1 MLPQFQARYPTG
13 SLVSELLT
21 IYQGKFVVRVSFQV
35 EGVTR
40 ATGMAAA
47 ETPELAE
54 DRARSRALAVIGI
67 DKTRAEEAES
77 EVHTDNISNLAP
89 LSYAKPKK
97 EPLYSLP
104 PLAHQ
109 VSAPSAPPSP
119 PLPLIPRGGP
129 EFSSG
134 DHASSADGGEKLR
147 RMADVSPPLPLIPR
161 GGPEFPFG
169 DLESPPLTL
178 IPSQIPEP
186 PPVFVDTQN
195 GSSEEAANSL
205 GDVTPDL
212 PLNYTSEES
221 AGSLAQTNA
230 EIEMRKSVPVDLSD
244 AIARTSIELKR
255 LNWSNQQGREYLRK
269 QYGKRSRQ
277 ELTDEEMLE
286 FLHYLESQPTSS
298 VEPFA

>member
-13 SLVSELLT
+13 SLVSDLLT
-21 IYQGKFVVRVSFQV
+21 IYQGKFVVRVSVQV

-67 DKTRAEEAES
+67 DKTRAESAEP

-89 LSYAKPKK
+89 LSYAEPKK
-97 EPLYSLP
+97 EPLSSLP

-109 VSAPSAPPSP
+109 VSAPSAPP
-119 PLPLIPRGGP
+119 LNLI
-129 EFSSG
+129 
-134 DHASSADGGEKLR
+134 
-147 RMADVSPPLPLIPR
+147 PLIPR
-161 GGPEFPFG
+161 GGPEFPRENP
-169 DLESPPLTL
+169 DES
-178 IPSQIPEP
+178 

-212 PLNYTSEES
+212 PLNYTLEES

-230 EIEMRKSVPVDLSD
+230 EIEMRKSIPVDLSD

-286 FLHYLESQPTSS
+286 FLHYLESQPT
-298 VEPFA
+298 ER

>member
-1 MLPQFQARYPTG
+1 MLLQFQARYPTG
-13 SLVSELLT
+13 SLISELLT
-21 IYQGKFVVRVSFQV
+21 IYHGKFVVRVSVQV

-54 DRARSRALAVIGI
+54 DRARIRALAVIEI
-67 DKTRAEEAES
+67 DKTRAESVETS

-89 LSYAKPKK
+89 LSYAEPKK
-97 EPLYSLP
+97 EPIYSVP
-104 PLAHQ
+104 PLAQQ
-109 VSAPSAPPSP
+109 VSAPEAPPSP
-119 PLPLIPRGGP
+119 LLPLIPRGDHATSEDAKGELRRLEP
-129 EFSSG
+129 DFPLLTLVPRES
-134 DHASSADGGEKLR
+134 HASSEDGGELR
-147 RMADVSPPLPLIPR
+147 SRLASD
-161 GGPEFPFG
+161 
-169 DLESPPLTL
+169 ESPPV
-178 IPSQIPEP
+178 S
-186 PPVFVDTQN
+186 VDTQN
-195 GSSEEAANSL
+195 GSTEEAANSL

-212 PLNYTSEES
+212 PLDYTPEES
-221 AGSLAQTNA
+221 ADSLAQTNA

-255 LNWSNQQGREYLRK
+255 LNWSNQQGREYLKK

-286 FLHYLESQPTSS
+286 FLHYLESQPTS

>member
-1 MLPQFQARYPTG
+1 MLRQFQARYPTG
-13 SLVSELLT
+13 SLISELLT
-21 IYQGKFVVRVSFQV
+21 IYHGQFVVRVSVQV

-54 DRARSRALAVIGI
+54 DRARIRALAVIEI
-67 DKTRAEEAES
+67 DKTRAESVETS

-89 LSYAKPKK
+89 LSYAEPKK
-97 EPLYSLP
+97 EPIYSVP
-104 PLAHQ
+104 PLAQQ
-109 VSAPSAPPSP
+109 VSAPEAPPSP
-119 PLPLIPRGGP
+119 LLPLIPRGDHATSEDAKGELRRLEP
-129 EFSSG
+129 DFPLLTLVPRES
-134 DHASSADGGEKLR
+134 HASSEDGGELR
-147 RMADVSPPLPLIPR
+147 SRLASD
-161 GGPEFPFG
+161 
-169 DLESPPLTL
+169 ESPPV
-178 IPSQIPEP
+178 S
-186 PPVFVDTQN
+186 VDTQN
-195 GSSEEAANSL
+195 GSTEEAANSL

-212 PLNYTSEES
+212 PLDYTPEES
-221 AGSLAQTNA
+221 ADSLAQTNA

-255 LNWSNQQGREYLRK
+255 LNWSNQQGREYLKK

-286 FLHYLESQPTSS
+286 FLHYLESQPTS

>member
-1 MLPQFQARYPTG
+1 MLLQFQARYPTG
-13 SLVSELLT
+13 SLISELLT
-21 IYQGKFVVRVSFQV
+21 IYHGKFVVRVSVQV

-54 DRARSRALAVIGI
+54 DRARIRALAVIEI
-67 DKTRAEEAES
+67 DKKGAESVETS

-89 LSYAKPKK
+89 LSYAEPKK
-97 EPLYSLP
+97 EPIYSLP
-104 PLAHQ
+104 SLAQ
-109 VSAPSAPPSP
+109 EVSAPEAPPSP
-119 PLPLIPRGGP
+119 LLPLIPRGDHATSEDAKGELRRLDSDFP
-129 EFSSG
+129 LLTLVPRES
-134 DHASSADGGEKLR
+134 HASSEDGGESR
-147 RMADVSPPLPLIPR
+147 RLPS
-161 GGPEFPFG
+161 
-169 DLESPPLTL
+169 DES
-178 IPSQIPEP
+178 

-195 GSSEEAANSL
+195 GSREEAANSL

-212 PLNYTSEES
+212 PLDYTPEES
-221 AGSLAQTNA
+221 SDSLAQTNA

-255 LNWSNQQGREYLRK
+255 LNWSNQQGREYLKK

-286 FLHYLESQPTSS
+286 FLHYLESQPTS

>member
-13 SLVSELLT
+13 SLVSELLS
-21 IYQGKFVVRVSFQV
+21 IYQGKFVVRVSVQV

-54 DRARSRALAVIGI
+54 DRARIRALAVIGI
-67 DKTRAEEAES
+67 DKTRAESAEL

-89 LSYAKPKK
+89 LSYAEPKK
-97 EPLYSLP
+97 EPLSSLP
-104 PLAHQ
+104 PVAQ
-109 VSAPSAPPSP
+109 EVSAPSAPLLPL
-119 PLPLIPRGGP
+119 LPLISR
-129 EFSSG
+129 
-134 DHASSADGGEKLR
+134 
-147 RMADVSPPLPLIPR
+147 
-161 GGPEFPFG
+161 
-169 DLESPPLTL
+169 ESPDE
-178 IPSQIPEP
+178 S

-205 GDVTPDL
+205 GDVTTPDL
-212 PLNYTSEES
+212 ALNYTPEES
-221 AGSLAQTNA
+221 AGSLAKTNA
-230 EIEMRKSVPVDLSD
+230 EIEMRKSVPVDLSN
-244 AIARTSIELKR
+244 AIARTSVELKR

-286 FLHYLESQPTSS
+286 FLHYLESQPT
-298 VEPFA
+298 ER